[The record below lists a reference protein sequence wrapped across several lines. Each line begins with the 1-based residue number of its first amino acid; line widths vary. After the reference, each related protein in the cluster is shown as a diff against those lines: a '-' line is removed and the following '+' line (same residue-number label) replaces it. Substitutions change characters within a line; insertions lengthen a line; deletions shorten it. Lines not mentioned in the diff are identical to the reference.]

1 MKEIKSLFSKFELD
15 EAKSDEIR
23 AKLVSKRSAGRVWLI
38 PVIAVAAA
46 IAIIMVIPVTRTM
59 VVNAAEKIFKS
70 FHINTADGL
79 EMGLETEPD
88 TGKEYSYISYIRYDK
103 TKSVEIARVKDG
115 RLYLVLGEEWT
126 DITDKCSATEYYRY
140 ELVHEDGAKE
150 VILVGGVPEKYKYGW
165 VIEIYDNE
173 GNFMAVRN
181 NIPYSSP
188 RSYPNCEAEDF
199 EWVKKAYEDE
209 GMVFPGF

>member
-59 VVNAAEKIFKS
+59 VVNAAEKIFQQ
-70 FHINTADGL
+70 FHL
-79 EMGLETEPD
+79 EMVNGDEVNSGTDPD
-88 TGKEYSYISYIRYDK
+88 TGEEYFEMYFSSDK
-103 TKSVEIARVKDG
+103 RVELARVKDG
-115 RLYLVLGEEWT
+115 RLYFVLGEEWI
-126 DITDKCSATEYYRY
+126 DITDKCSATDYYRH
-140 ELVHEDGAKE
+140 EIVHENGVKE
-150 VILVGGVPEKYKYGW
+150 VVVVGGVPETHKYGW
-165 VIEIYDNE
+165 IVYLYDAD
-173 GNFMAVRN
+173 GNSRMCHWD
-181 NIPYSSP
+181 IPYSSP
-188 RSYPNCEAEDF
+188 KQYPDCEAEDF

>member
-1 MKEIKSLFSKFELD
+1 M
-15 EAKSDEIR
+15 
-23 AKLVSKRSAGRVWLI
+23 
-38 PVIAVAAA
+38 
-46 IAIIMVIPVTRTM
+46 
-59 VVNAAEKIFKS
+59 
-70 FHINTADGL
+70 
-79 EMGLETEPD
+79 
-88 TGKEYSYISYIRYDK
+88 
-103 TKSVEIARVKDG
+103 
-115 RLYLVLGEEWT
+115 LGEEWT

-173 GNFMAVRN
+173 GNFMTVSN

-188 RSYPNCEAEDF
+188 RYYPNCEAEDF

-209 GMVFPGF
+209 GMVFYGF